1 MDEVKVVVEA
11 EINPTET
18 EGKVKTAIAN
28 LFGSIPSIVVAS
40 GAGSIISAETA
51 GLNAL
56 AGFRDLLR
64 RERVR
69 AAARKVLFRG
79 VGENTLV
86 FYLNKQAAFANHVSF
101 SQEVGESPL
110 GPIKVTIKCQNPSE
124 LVDWLAPRT
133 P

>member
-1 MDEVKVVVEA
+1 MDEVTVLVEA
-11 EINPTET
+11 DINPTET

-28 LFGSIPSIVVAS
+28 LFGSIPSIIAAS
-40 GAGSIISAETA
+40 DAGSVISAETA
-51 GLNAL
+51 GLTAL

-69 AAARKVLFRG
+69 AAARKVLFKG
-79 VGENTLV
+79 LGENTLA

>member
-1 MDEVKVVVEA
+1 MDGVKVLVEA

-28 LFGSIPSIVVAS
+28 LFGSIPSVVVAS
-40 GAGSIISAETA
+40 DAGGVISAETA
-51 GLNAL
+51 GPNAL

-79 VGENTLV
+79 LRENTLV

-110 GPIKVTIKCQNPSE
+110 GPIKVTIKCLNPSE

>member
-1 MDEVKVVVEA
+1 MDDVKVLVEA

-28 LFGSIPSIVVAS
+28 LFGSIPSTVVAS
-40 GAGSIISAETA
+40 DVGSVMSAETA

-79 VGENTLV
+79 LRENTLV

-124 LVDWLAPRT
+124 LIDWLAPRT